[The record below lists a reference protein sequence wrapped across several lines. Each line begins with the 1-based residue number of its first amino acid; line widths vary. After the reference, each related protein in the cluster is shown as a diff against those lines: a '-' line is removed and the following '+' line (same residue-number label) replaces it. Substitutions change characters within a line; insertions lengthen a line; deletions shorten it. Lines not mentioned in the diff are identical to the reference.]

1 MLVKKLD
8 QLCKIGQRSSEA
20 IDLVDHNDV
29 DLAGPDLGQEELQG
43 RAVKRGARECPVVIM
58 VGDLAPAL
66 MRLTLDVGLAG
77 FALGV
82 QRVELQV
89 KVMVGG
95 FPGVD
100 RAAEEL
106 LGGLIHGKAPCD

>member
-8 QLCKIGQRSSEA
+8 QLCKIGQRSGEA

-43 RAVKRGARECPVVIM
+43 GPAEGGSAERAIVIM
-58 VGDLAPAL
+58 VRNEPPPLVRLA
-66 MRLTLDVGLAG
+66 LDVGLAG

-89 KVMVGG
+89 EVIIGG

-100 RAAEEL
+100 RAAKKL
-106 LGGLIHGKAPCD
+106 LGGPI